1 MTKYLITFSVG
12 PVQGFIASARRSR
25 DLWSGSWLLSELSKT
40 CAKTLKEQGATLI
53 FPHIQH
59 DSDLIENSDFSVG
72 NKIQVIVEADNLE
85 QLKSHID
92 AAKQATHQRFRE
104 EAENAKNAL
113 SDFDNQLRLDI
124 WNNQASDH
132 HDDYVEIQVA
142 WAKIDGDNGYHD
154 AVQKVGRVLASR
166 KATRDFK
173 PSAITPYQ
181 PERMIPKSSLDGM
194 RETVI
199 QEDKQIKDGLR
210 KKLSL
215 STSEQLDVAG
225 VVKRLGFGKKA
236 EQFTPITRVMAD
248 AWISKIIKENIEKLE
263 QIKQTYE
270 KLVGLDVATR
280 VKGNTEN
287 NKSIYSDFPYDAQLL
302 YPSRLEVEIKKW
314 QGRDDA
320 IGDNLKR
327 LKSALQ
333 PLYKQYGEPYRYGVL
348 LLADGD
354 RMGELLDKAKTQNE
368 HQAITQALSNFAGQV
383 AQTMRTHRGHCIY
396 AGGDDVLGFVPLNTA
411 YDCADSLQQLFAN
424 SLNDVAQQLKAEKS
438 PTLSVGLAICHI
450 MTPLSVIRELAQQA
464 EKYAKGDHIN
474 ESKNKE
480 ISQSATDCQNKQPH
494 QEKRRNAL
502 GILLSVRSGSDTKLR
517 FNWDDEDGLKFFK
530 QVIEYYAT
538 LDNDKQTKDKALPSR
553 VAYDI
558 RAIYLRTCDFSD
570 DYEPKEDTTLTL
582 RQKIQSAELIRML
595 EQARTDKGEK
605 IHSDIIE
612 QLKVRGET
620 VGLDQLADELIV
632 ARWLSAKTQRD
643 LGKE

>member
-113 SDFDNQLRLDI
+113 SGFDNQLRLDI

-154 AVQKVGRVLASR
+154 AVQKVSRVLASR

-181 PERMIPKSSLDGM
+181 PDRMIPKSSLDGM

-199 QEDKQIKDGLR
+199 QEDKQIRDGLR

-248 AWISKIIKENIEKLE
+248 AWIEQLADSELQSIINLYKKLYDADLATKVSGNEKIYHK
-263 QIKQTYE
+263 
-270 KLVGLDVATR
+270 
-280 VKGNTEN
+280 
-287 NKSIYSDFPYDAQLL
+287 FPYDAQLL
-302 YPSRLEVEIKKW
+302 YPSRLEK
-314 QGRDDA
+314 A
-320 IGDNLKR
+320 IQDYPDNQD
-327 LKSALQ
+327 LKSLQ
-333 PLYKQYGEPYRYGVL
+333 NLLRKDFWSNKEYGEPYRYGVL

-383 AQTMRTHRGHCIY
+383 AQTMRNHRGHCIY

-411 YDCADSLQQLFAN
+411 YDCANSLQQLFAN
-424 SLNDVAQQLKAEKS
+424 SLIDVAQQLKAEKS

-450 MTPLSVIRELAQQA
+450 MTPLSVIRELAQHA
-464 EKYAKGDHIN
+464 EKHAKGDHVD
-474 ESKNKE
+474 ETKNRE
-480 ISQSATDCQNKQPH
+480 T
-494 QEKRRNAL
+494 RRNAL
-502 GILLSVRSGSDTKLR
+502 GILLSIRSGNDTKLR
-517 FNWDDEDGLKFFK
+517 FNWNDAAGLEQFN
-530 QVIEYYAT
+530 QMIDWYRDRT
-538 LDNDKQTKDKALPSR
+538 IPSR

-558 RAIYLRTCDFSD
+558 RAIHLRTCDFSD
-570 DYEPKEDTTLTL
+570 EYQPKEDTTLTL

-595 EQARTDKGEK
+595 KQARTDKGEK

-620 VGLDQLADELIV
+620 VGLDRLADELII
-632 ARWLSAKTQRD
+632 ARWLAAKTQRD